1 MAAVTQK
8 SPKAKASKASGSLT
22 ASQAGAGTARLSARY
37 RETIR
42 PALQKKFGLRNVME
56 VPRLNKIVL
65 NIGVKEAVSDS
76 KVLAA
81 VMKTLDNIAGQKS
94 VKTIARKSIAGFK
107 IREGM
112 HIGACVTLRGNQMY
126 TFLDKFINL
135 ALPKVRDFQG
145 VPTKLDG
152 RGNYNVGIK
161 EWSIFPEVDT
171 NAEKAFGMNITIHTS
186 SVGDEQARELL
197 RSFGMPFRKES

>member
-1 MAAVTQK
+1 MAKDTQK
-8 SPKAKASKASGSLT
+8 SATQATKAQASKAPTPVSGS
-22 ASQAGAGTARLSARY
+22 QARLVTKY
-37 RETIR
+37 VETIR
-42 PALQKKFGLRNVME
+42 PALQKKFGMSNIME
-56 VPRLNKIVL
+56 VPRIEKIVL
-65 NIGVKEAVSDS
+65 NVGVKEAVSDS
-76 KVLAA
+76 KILAT
-81 VMKTLDNIAGQKS
+81 VMKTLDHIAGQKS
-94 VKTIARKSIAGFK
+94 MKTEARKSIAGFK

-112 HIGACVTLRGNQMY
+112 PIGACVTLRGRQLY

-171 NAEKAFGMNITIHTS
+171 NVEKTFGMNITIHTS
-186 SVGDEQARELL
+186 AHSDEHARELL

>member
-1 MAAVTQK
+1 MATATQK
-8 SPKAKASKASGSLT
+8 SATKAKAPRAEAHASGSK
-22 ASQAGAGTARLSARY
+22 ARLGVQY
-37 RETIR
+37 VETIR
-42 PALQKKFGLRNVME
+42 PALQKKLGLGNVME
-56 VPRLNKIVL
+56 VPRLMKIVL
-65 NIGVKEAVSDS
+65 NVGVKEAVADS
-76 KVLAA
+76 KVLAT
-81 VMKTLDNIAGQKS
+81 VMKTLDTIAGQKS

-112 HIGACVTLRGNQMY
+112 PIGACVTLRGRQMY

-145 VPTKLDG
+145 VPIKLDG

-171 NAEKAFGMNITIHTS
+171 NVEKTFGMNITIHTS
-186 SVGDEQARELL
+186 AHNDEPAKELL

>member
-1 MAAVTQK
+1 MATAQKKVTKAPEQSAQK
-8 SPKAKASKASGSLT
+8 
-22 ASQAGAGTARLSARY
+22 ARLQAIY
-37 RETIR
+37 EQTIR
-42 PALQKKFGLRNVME
+42 PDLQKKLGLSNSMQ
-56 VPRLNKIVL
+56 VPRLHKIVV
-65 NIGVKEAVSDS
+65 NVGVKEAVSDS
-76 KVLAA
+76 KVLTS

-94 VKTIARKSIAGFK
+94 VKTLARKSIAGFK

-112 HIGACVTLRGNQMY
+112 PIGAFVTLRGRQMY

-171 NAEKAFGMNITIHTS
+171 TQEKMFGMNITIHTS
-186 SVGDEQARELL
+186 AHEDEPARQLL
-197 RSFGMPFRKES
+197 RSFGIPFSRG